1 MRYIVFV
8 FTIIIE
14 QGCTFPVPSYH
25 VSASNQKILENAA
38 IQVSVVHDESDS
50 NDTGWLLCRLAGP
63 VKLGAGETFSEYIVN
78 ALKEELRKSGKL
90 NDQGNKQIVAKIKR
104 IDFSSALGATNWYID
119 ATYKISGKD
128 ISISTVH
135 NDRSAW
141 IALRACHFIAWYFT
155 KAVEVHLSQ
164 LYKNQ
169 TFQDELGIVS
179 PSDPAVPDVESRLLQ
194 LNRLRESGLIS
205 EEEFSRKRI
214 EILGS
219 L

>member
-1 MRYIVFV
+1 MRYTVLVFALGLL
-8 FTIIIE
+8 
-14 QGCTFPVPSYH
+14 QGCSFPVPSYQW
-25 VSASNQKILENAA
+25 SISNQQILENAA
-38 IQVSVVHDESDS
+38 IQVSVIHDESDS

-128 ISISTVH
+128 ISIFTVY
-135 NDRSAW
+135 NDRSSYVGVKACNN
-141 IALRACHFIAWYFT
+141 IALYFMQ
-155 KAVEVHLSQ
+155 AVEVHLSQ

-169 TFQDELGIVS
+169 TFQDELGMVS
-179 PSDPAVPDVESRLLQ
+179 LIDHAVTEGESRLLQ
-194 LNRLRESGLIS
+194 LKKLRESDLIS
-205 EEEFSRKRI
+205 EEELRRKR
-214 EILGS
+214 EQILDA